1 MRLLEKLKQQ
11 AVQIKSEIQVLFLA
25 YTDKRT
31 PVTAKIL
38 IGLTLGYSFSPIDL
52 IPDFIPIL
60 GYVDDLIIVPIL
72 IKFSIKL
79 IPTALLIE
87 IRKKVINEPGKFK
100 KNNWIFAFLIVV
112 IWLLLF
118 YLSWKHFRHM
128 W

>member
-1 MRLLEKLKQQ
+1 MRLLEKLKQK

-38 IGLTLGYSFSPIDL
+38 IGLTLGYLFSPIDL

-87 IRKKVINEPGKFK
+87 IRKTAITKSWEFK
-100 KNNWIFAFLIVV
+100 KNNWIFAFVIVV

-118 YLSWKHFRHM
+118 YLSWKQFRHM